1 MSVSRITTWTS
12 SQVLTAAAL
21 NGEFDQMATNIPAI
35 ASQTDMDTGTN
46 TTKAVAPYL
55 NRISLGTEAA
65 TTSGTT
71 VLFSSIPSGTRR
83 ITINPVGMSTGGTS
97 DITVTLGDAGG
108 LETSGYSGSVA
119 SLVGTSPTSSTFAN
133 AFVVT
138 DVITATST
146 LSGTI
151 TLTLEDPLGF
161 TWNLA
166 SILASGNTAAVHFA
180 AGSKSLSAELTQ
192 VQISSV
198 SGDTFDAG
206 AINITY
212 ER

>member
-83 ITINPVGMSTGGTS
+83 ITINPVGMST
-97 DITVTLGDAGG
+97 LGDAGG

-138 DVITATST
+138 DVITAAST

>member
-1 MSVSRITTWTS
+1 M
-12 SQVLTAAAL
+12 
-21 NGEFDQMATNIPAI
+21 
-35 ASQTDMDTGTN
+35 
-46 TTKAVAPYL
+46 
-55 NRISLGTEAA
+55 
-65 TTSGTT
+65 
-71 VLFSSIPSGTRR
+71 
-83 ITINPVGMSTGGTS
+83 
-97 DITVTLGDAGG
+97 
-108 LETSGYSGSVA
+108 
-119 SLVGTSPTSSTFAN
+119 GTSPTSSTFAN

-138 DVITATST
+138 DVITAAST